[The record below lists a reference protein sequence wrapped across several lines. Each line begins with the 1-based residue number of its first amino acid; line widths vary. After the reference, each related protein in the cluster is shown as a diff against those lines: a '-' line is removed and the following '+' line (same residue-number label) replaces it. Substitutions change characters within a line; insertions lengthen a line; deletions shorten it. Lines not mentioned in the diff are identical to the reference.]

1 LKCFFKEK
9 GEKIMMRGKIVLGIL
24 IGFSTLL
31 LTSQLFAQ
39 ADVIEKRQKL
49 MKSNSEAAK
58 AIKAAV
64 ESKDYATVE
73 TKAKT
78 IMGNAEKIPDL
89 FPKGSTVGK
98 TKAKAEIWEKA
109 DEFAKNPKKLSKAAS
124 ELADAAKAKDDA
136 AIGVKVKALG
146 DVCSNCHKTF
156 REEKYKE

>member
-1 LKCFFKEK
+1 MHRNR
-9 GEKIMMRGKIVLGIL
+9 KILLG
-24 IGFSTLL
+24 TLFAAL
-31 LTSQLFAQ
+31 SVFTAAELFAQ

-58 AIKAAV
+58 AIKAAA
-64 ESKDYATVE
+64 ESKDYATIE
-73 TKAKT
+73 MKAKD

-98 TKAKAEIWEKA
+98 TKAKPEIWEKG
-109 DEFAKNPKKLSKAAS
+109 DEFAKNPKALAKAAS

-146 DVCSNCHKTF
+146 EVCANCHKNF
-156 REEKYKE
+156 RAEKYSE

>member
-1 LKCFFKEK
+1 MIR
-9 GEKIMMRGKIVLGIL
+9 KILAAAL
-24 IGFSTLL
+24 FSFVSLVV
-31 LTSQLFAQ
+31 SAQVFAQ

-58 AIKAAV
+58 AVKAAA
-64 ESKDYATVE
+64 ESKDYATIE
-73 TKAKT
+73 LKAKD

-98 TKAKAEIWEKA
+98 TKAKPEIWEKG
-109 DEFAKNPKKLSKAAS
+109 DEFAKNPKALGKAAS

-146 DVCSNCHKTF
+146 EVCANCHKNF
-156 REEKYKE
+156 RAEKYPE